1 MAQSRPRRK
10 SAQPRSEAQRQR
22 SVEIVRELAAKKAG
36 NRVDSGAEAASV
48 RGDQLGRDQAR
59 AVAFARALFRAAF
72 LVAACD
78 GELAP
83 QERKRLI
90 ETMSAVTNG
99 IATPETVEAMI
110 ADSLEGLQQHGFE
123 AAIAEVGRAIDDP
136 ADGEAV
142 FLVAVGIAAVDG
154 HVEDEE
160 LDVLDALATALK
172 LPLERSHELAAD
184 ALSALKVAEG

>member
-1 MAQSRPRRK
+1 
-10 SAQPRSEAQRQR
+10 
-22 SVEIVRELAAKKAG
+22 
-36 NRVDSGAEAASV
+36 
-48 RGDQLGRDQAR
+48 
-59 AVAFARALFRAAF
+59 
-72 LVAACD
+72 
-78 GELAP
+78 
-83 QERKRLI
+83 
-90 ETMSAVTNG
+90 MSAVTNG

-110 ADSLEGLQQHGFE
+110 ADSLEGLQRHGFE

-136 ADGEAV
+136 ADSEAV

-160 LDVLDALATALK
+160 LDVLDALATALR